1 VALATALLL
10 NVGHYGRNLEVF
22 GHPLG
27 PRSEGLLNYANDA
40 ITPPLLVSNLLR
52 NVSLQLDTRTP
63 VLNRG
68 IVATVRRAHD
78 MVGLDPNDPRT
89 TWSNLVFD
97 GPRPSTDAD
106 TAGNLW
112 HFLLTVLV
120 VLLVAFAPPLPVH
133 RAYSWALMAAF
144 LLFCAYL
151 RWQPWHT
158 RLHLPLFVLAAPLVS
173 VLLCS
178 RLPPRGSGAVGALL
192 VLWALPL
199 VLMNPT
205 SPLLGPRSVFR
216 VARQAQYFR
225 NWPDLESPYRRAV
238 RTVTAANCTDVG
250 LYEDV
255 RWEYPLWPL
264 FRAQASHVRIE
275 HVGVTNASG
284 SLAQREPFRSFSP
297 CAVISFQ
304 PNAATSL
311 RLGQLVYDRAS
322 SGAGVTVFLSSGRE
336 RK

>member
-1 VALATALLL
+1 M
-10 NVGHYGRNLEVF
+10 
-22 GHPLG
+22 
-27 PRSEGLLNYANDA
+27 
-40 ITPPLLVSNLLR
+40 TPPLLVSNLLR

-68 IVATVRRAHD
+68 IVAAVRRAHD
-78 MVGLDPNDPRT
+78 LVGLDVNDPRT
-89 TWSNLVFD
+89 TWSSSVFD

-106 TAGNLW
+106 TTGNLW
-112 HFLLTVLV
+112 HFLLSALV
-120 VLLVAFAPPLPVH
+120 VLLVAFAPPLSVH

-144 LLFCAYL
+144 LLFCTYL
-151 RWQPWHT
+151 RWQPWHV

-178 RLPPRGSGAVGALL
+178 RLRPKGSGAVGTLL

-199 VLMNPT
+199 VLMNPA
-205 SPLLGPRSVFR
+205 SPLLGPRSVLR

-225 NWPDLESPYRRAV
+225 NWPDLESPYRHAV
-238 RTVTAANCTDVG
+238 RTVRSASCTDVG

-264 FRAQASHVRIE
+264 FGAQASPVRIE
-275 HVGVTNASG
+275 HVGVTNVS
-284 SLAQREPFRSFSP
+284 SRLAQREPFRSFSP

-304 PNAATSL
+304 PSAATSL
-311 RLGQLVYDRAS
+311 RLGRLVYDRAW
-322 SGAGVTVFLSSGRE
+322 SGAGVTVFLSSGLEGR
-336 RK
+336 